1 MKEFYSGYN
10 ISELKE
16 CLKLLQKEPMNITN
30 NKHINYIFNI
40 LIHKQ
45 LTILRSNK
53 SKI

>member
-1 MKEFYSGYN
+1 MKEFYSGYT

-16 CLKLLQKEPMNITN
+16 CLKILQKEPISNIT

-45 LTILRSNK
+45 LTILRS